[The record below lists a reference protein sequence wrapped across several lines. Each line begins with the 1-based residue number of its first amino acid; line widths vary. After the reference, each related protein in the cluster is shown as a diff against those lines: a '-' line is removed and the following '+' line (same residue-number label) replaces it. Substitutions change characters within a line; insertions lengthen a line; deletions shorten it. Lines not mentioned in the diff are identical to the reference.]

1 MVYTL
6 GAILAAK
13 RPDFPLSLA
22 VGFKRLGF
30 ALVAVTA
37 AGGGLL
43 YAANAL
49 VSADSVRAHVLAEL
63 RAATGLEPVLRG
75 ATTVSLFPSEQ
86 VSFADVVLG
95 DSEQPALTAR
105 RLTARLRFFP
115 LLIGRIEIAD
125 VSLEQPTIAI
135 DFKPTG
141 GSNWSTLIEALASS
155 QTASVQGLT
164 AFSEMRISGGTV
176 VLRDPVHKL
185 TEQLDD
191 VEASLAW
198 PSISKSF
205 GATGR
210 FMWHGEPV
218 DASLTLADF
227 AATLAGKR
235 SGVKL
240 RLASAPIK
248 GAFEGTISL
257 TPTVKIEGS
266 LAADSK
272 SLRNALIWLGQ
283 KPLPGGG
290 FQRFAIKARTDVMGG
305 TIALTGVNVELDG
318 NTAEG
323 VLTFAL
329 DGRKTLQGTLA
340 SETLDL
346 SPYVS
351 TVKLLTA
358 NEREWNSNPIALEGL
373 NGMDVDLRLSAA
385 NVLVGDAKVGRTAI
399 AANLRGGQLVV
410 TIGESQAYGGVIKG
424 SVTLANIGTGVE
436 LKSQLQFADVELNSA
451 LGQLFGLHRVEG
463 KGNIAFSAEGSGDS
477 VLAVARTLTG
487 TADLAAANG
496 ALVGLNVEQLLRR
509 LERRPLSGGGE
520 FRSGRTPFDKLN
532 VSLKI
537 AQGTARV
544 EDMTIVGPAV
554 KVVLTGSASIPAR
567 ELDLSGTAALVAA
580 SRAGAQPFEL
590 PFVVQGS
597 WDDPVILPDA
607 EALLRRSGAA
617 APLLNAV
624 RERNARDTVRSALE
638 RLTGAAPARS
648 PPAATEPAAP
658 LQ

>member
-1 MVYTL
+1 M
-6 GAILAAK
+6 
-13 RPDFPLSLA
+13 SLA

-30 ALVAVTA
+30 ALVAVIA
-37 AGGGLL
+37 AGGSLL

-49 VSADSVRAHVLAEL
+49 IPADSVRTQVLAQL
-63 RAATGLEPVLRG
+63 RAATGLKPVLRG
-75 ATTVSLFPSEQ
+75 PTTVSLFPSEQ

-95 DSEQPALTAR
+95 DGDQPALTAR

-115 LLIGRIEIAD
+115 LLIGKIEIAD
-125 VSLEQPTIAI
+125 LSLERPTIVI
-135 DFKPTG
+135 DLKPTG
-141 GSNWSTLIEALASS
+141 GSNWSTLIDALASS
-155 QTASVQGLT
+155 QTANVQGLGT
-164 AFSEMRISGGTV
+164 FSEMRITGGTL
-176 VLRDPVHKL
+176 VLRDPVHEL

-240 RLASAPIK
+240 RLASTPMK

-257 TPTVKIEGS
+257 APTVKIEGS
-266 LAADSK
+266 VAADSK

-305 TIALTGVNVELDG
+305 TIALTGVSVELDG

-351 TVKLLTA
+351 TVRLLTA
-358 NEREWNSNPIALEGL
+358 NEREWNSSPITLDGL

-385 NVLVGDAKVGRTAI
+385 NLVVGDAKVGRTAI

-424 SVTLANIGTGVE
+424 AVTLANIGTGIE
-436 LKSQLQFADVELNSA
+436 LKSQLQFTDVELNNA
-451 LGQLFGLHRVEG
+451 LAQLFGLHRVEG

-477 VLAVARTLTG
+477 VLAVARTLAG
-487 TADLAAANG
+487 TAELTAANG

-520 FRSGRTPFDKLN
+520 FRNGRTPFDKLN
-532 VSLKI
+532 VSLRI
-537 AQGTARV
+537 AQGIAKV
-544 EDMTIVGPAV
+544 EDMTIVGPTV

-597 WDDPVILPDA
+597 WDDPAILPDA

-624 RERNARDTVRSALE
+624 RERSARDTVRSALE
-638 RLTGAAPARS
+638 RLTGAAPAQP
-648 PPAATEPAAP
+648 PPAATEPDAP